1 MKGDSDHEVAIFT
14 EAVKLP
20 PQERQAFLERECRGH
35 EELRQKVEAL
45 LRAYV
50 RLGNFLEEP
59 PTTASG
65 EPD

>member
-1 MKGDSDHEVAIFT
+1 MKGNPDHELAIFT
-14 EAVKLP
+14 EALKIP

-35 EELRQKVEAL
+35 QELRQKVEAL
-45 LRAYV
+45 LRAHD
-50 RLGNFLEEP
+50 RLGNFLEDP